1 MARYQRTHRTFG
13 QLDQLA
19 SGRWRARYTD
29 AEGARRTAPV
39 TFATRRDAEAYL
51 DRLRAELLAGHPA
64 VLAPCTTTL
73 AQYAEAY
80 LRTAA
85 ATLRP
90 RTLDLYQRLTARW
103 LLPAVGTSGARV
115 ELGALALS
123 SLSVPLIRQW
133 HAAVIADAHAQALA
147 AATRR
152 VQRAE
157 SRRHPARAWAERE
170 GLEVPATGRLPRALL
185 EAWER
190 AGAPRSAA
198 VAVPDS
204 AGRTVAAQAYR
215 LLHVMLAQAVTD
227 GLLVANPC
235 RVKGASTVEHPERLP
250 LTPEAVAQL
259 AEAVPTQYRAA
270 VLVAAWSGLRP
281 GEVFALRRCD
291 VDTSAGTV
299 SVHRTLVEVP
309 GQPVTYGPPKS
320 RAGRRTVALPRSVT
334 AALAEHLDRSPDAE
348 PEALLFTTRAGT
360 PVLSG
365 TRSRIL
371 APARRQIGRPDVT
384 WHHLRH
390 TGATLAAIAG
400 ATQAE
405 LQARIGHSTARA
417 AAIYQHA
424 RSERDRWIADQLET
438 LTAPTPTPTPDPSP
452 TPTPSPAPTP
462 LAPHSTPAEAEQ
474 QPAETAPR
482 RPQLRLIRSA

>member
-1 MARYQRTHRTFG
+1 MSRRSFG
-13 QLDQLA
+13 MIDQLP
-19 SGRWRARYTD
+19 SGRWRARFTGPD
-29 AEGARRTAPV
+29 SRRRTAPV
-39 TFATRRDAEAYL
+39 TFATRRDADAYL
-51 DRLRAELLAGHPA
+51 ARVHAELLAGNVAA
-64 VLAPCTTTL
+64 VIPVPVTL
-73 AQYAEAY
+73 AEHAEDY

-115 ELGALALS
+115 ELGALRLAELTP
-123 SLSVPLIRQW
+123 PLIREW
-133 HAAVIADAHAQALA
+133 HAAVLAQARQAAREAAEARRPTPTA
-147 AATRR
+147 AARSWAASSGR
-152 VQRAE
+152 PV
-157 SRRHPARAWAERE
+157 ARS
-170 GLEVPATGRLPRALL
+170 GRLPRAVL

-190 AGAPRSAA
+190 AGCPMPEQSAP
-198 VAVPDS
+198 PEH

-438 LTAPTPTPTPDPSP
+438 LTTPPPKPPDPSP
-452 TPTPSPAPTP
+452 PAPTA
-462 LAPHSTPAEAEQ
+462 LASPTTSTLPAEAEQ